1 MREGRQQL
9 PSVAQKEVLAALLA
23 QERQGLLRGAV
34 PVHDGRKSLFTA
46 RQLPMAGDEG
56 SCLVANSEGR
66 EYNVSLK
73 LVRSFRLAEMLAGD
87 DNTQKEAIMALDVVM
102 RQRPTDEYVQSGRSF
117 FSPLNKAP
125 LVPGYEV
132 WHGHHQSLRRC
143 QAGML
148 LNFDMTATAFVE
160 EGHVLTFASK
170 VLGLRPEQFADPRGL
185 PDYMRQVRETKPPSV
200 KNASSGDRT
209 ENGGQDP
216 CAVPDRLLTRAPCVC
231 RSCCTSSAR
240 SRSRSCTAEPSA
252 ASSAS
257 SESPGCPRAS

>member
-185 PDYMRQVRETKPPSV
+185 PDYMRQVREPPQE
-200 KNASSGDRT
+200 KTQPRT
-209 ENGGQDP
+209 PAQKTEGRSLAL
-216 CAVPDRLLTRAPCVC
+216 CLIVC
-231 RSCCTSSAR
+231 
-240 SRSRSCTAEPSA
+240 
-252 ASSAS
+252 
-257 SESPGCPRAS
+257 